1 MTHYRLIANASNA
14 DLSSYPSFFYVYVYR
29 MDQGS
34 LTVSLKT
41 CPPTPSLEELHKQ
54 YNTLYSFLYTN
65 QGKPVNPASREGSG
79 FAGTVA
85 YLWCLQQTLIEMNL
99 LDEAGV
105 HRQYVRDVNGWYTH
119 FFGGAMAGGSKR
131 RRGMKGGDAN
141 KKQKMMAHMI
151 TLAMGAAASYGVY
164 TYVMPSVFKF
174 VESHAL
180 ARGALIEP
188 CTKMAD
194 YARSAIGIGKSCSAI
209 EIHNRA
215 VVDSMLEFGPLV
227 SALKTFTIANA
238 YSVTYKLVLDK
249 LVVPV
254 TNYVATASKEAICKF
269 SASKGEAAVD
279 QVAQKKGQEIAAE
292 AVSAIEEQSSAS
304 RPGSPRSDRTPRPTR
319 ATSKG
324 TEEATPMAQSPR
336 TQTRR
341 AQATRAQTTRAQTP
355 VADEDEAMDE
365 DQEAIADS
373 QQGGRRRRHKTRKGG
388 KRAKKGTRRYR
399 RRR

>member
-1 MTHYRLIANASNA
+1 
-14 DLSSYPSFFYVYVYR
+14 

-54 YNTLYSFLYTN
+54 YDTLYSFLYTN
-65 QGKPVNPASREGSG
+65 QAKPINPSTREGSG

-105 HRQYVRDVNGWYTH
+105 HRQYVRDVNGWYSH
-119 FFGGAMAGGSKR
+119 FFGGAMSGGSR
-131 RRGMKGGDAN
+131 RQRKMKGGEAN

-151 TLAMGAAASYGVY
+151 TLALGAAASYGVY

-227 SALKTFTIANA
+227 SAVKTFTIANG
-238 YSVTYKLVLDK
+238 YSVTYKIVLDK

-254 TNYVATASKEAICKF
+254 TNYIATASKQAICKF
-269 SASKGEAAVD
+269 SESKGEAAVD
-279 QVAQKKGQEIAAE
+279 KVAQKKGEEIAAE
-292 AVSAIEEQSSAS
+292 AAAAMERSASSASAPAS
-304 RPGSPRSDRTPRPTR
+304 RPGSVRRGRTPRSGAVP
-319 ATSKG
+319 AAEK
-324 TEEATPMAQSPR
+324 EATPESRSAS
-336 TQTRR
+336 
-341 AQATRAQTTRAQTP
+341 A
-355 VADEDEAMDE
+355 EAME
-365 DQEAIADS
+365 VSEEGEEEG
-373 QQGGRRRRHKTRKGG
+373 QQGGRRRRHRTRKGG
-388 KRAKKGTRRYR
+388 RRARKGTRKYR